1 MARSHLFKST
11 SLALTFFAA
20 TFSTPLL
27 ADASDQNANMACDN
41 TMMRGEISQISPTHA
56 TINTSVLINA
66 APADVWATLTDFDAM
81 SGWSTGTLQSMTG
94 DIKDGG
100 SVVVT
105 FLFGVDD
112 AGNPILNEIP
122 HTLIF
127 EDGEKIGWSDPFPA
141 DIGGGH
147 DNHIYAVQSCGAK
160 TLFTQSDEIV
170 DNAYAL
176 NFVNQLLAGYQLFN
190 AELKAAIEN

>member
-1 MARSHLFKST
+1 MTRSSILKST
-11 SLALTFFAA
+11 GLAATFVAA

-27 ADASDQNANMACDN
+27 AETSGQNSNMVCDGS
-41 TMMRGEISQISPTHA
+41 MMRGGISQLSATHA
-56 TINTSVLINA
+56 TISTSILIDA
-66 APADVWATLTDFDAM
+66 APAQVWASLTNFESMPD
-81 SGWSTGTLQSMTG
+81 WSTGTLQGMTG
-94 DIKDGG
+94 DIRNGG

-112 AGNPILNEIP
+112 AGNPISNEIP

-127 EDGEKIGWSDPFPA
+127 EDGEKIGWSDLFPA

-147 DNHIYAVQSCGAK
+147 DNHIYAVQPCGDK

-170 DNAYAL
+170 DNPYAV
-176 NFVNQLLAGYQLFN
+176 NFVTQLLAGYQLFN
-190 AELKAAIEN
+190 AELKAVVEN

>member
-1 MARSHLFKST
+1 MKRSSLFKPT
-11 SLALTFFAA
+11 SLAMTFIAA
-20 TFSTPLL
+20 TLSMPLL
-27 ADASDQNANMACDN
+27 ADASGQNVNVACDN
-41 TMMRGEISQISPTHA
+41 TTMRGEISQLSPTHA

-66 APADVWATLTDFDAM
+66 APAVVWATLIDFETM
-81 SGWSTGTLQSMTG
+81 SSWSTGTLQGMTG

-112 AGNPILNEIP
+112 AGNPISNEIP

-127 EDGEKIGWSDPFPA
+127 EDGEKIGWSDTFPA

-147 DNHIYAVQSCGAK
+147 DNHIYAVQSCGDK

-170 DNAYAL
+170 DNPYAL
-176 NFVNQLLAGYQLFN
+176 NFVNQLFAGYQLFN
-190 AELKAAIEN
+190 AELKAAVEN